1 VSIFSFFSLSYSP
14 QASTM
19 PCWTAVLISGD
30 SVLGSK
36 VFPAPIPI
44 FAKRAISSVSEGLV
58 GPNWSMKFMTLKTS
72 SEVFCSST
80 VGGLMKS
87 IAGAGLGAG

>member
-1 VSIFSFFSLSYSP
+1 
-14 QASTM
+14 
-19 PCWTAVLISGD
+19 
-30 SVLGSK
+30 
-36 VFPAPIPI
+36 
-44 FAKRAISSVSEGLV
+44 
-58 GPNWSMKFMTLKTS
+58 MKFRALKTS